1 MSRDPSLES
10 SIRTILREPGALT
23 TPRSTELEQLL
34 GLNPGGLVA
43 RATPPRIRGPEE
55 QRRRTH
61 FERNQ
66 RRQSARVKLQ
76 ALAEWGGHVGLLQGD
91 QCQQKTGLP
100 ADEFWRQYGLRA
112 AEKLPRVLP

>member
-23 TPRSTELEQLL
+23 TPRSTELDQLL
-34 GLNPGGLVA
+34 GLNPGGPLA
-43 RATPPRIRGPEE
+43 RPPRSRGPEE
-55 QRRRTH
+55 QRRRTR

-100 ADEFWRQYGLRA
+100 AAEFWRQYGLRA